1 MIQINEDNL
10 QIKGSNSYD
19 EEEWNLGDESTNE
32 HLVWSVKDFSSNIA
46 QNTLITRKGKVRD
59 IVNFKREISL
69 IAETKEYIE
78 SMCFILYLSNFKYFG
93 IS

>member
-46 QNTLITRKGKVRD
+46 QNTLITRKGKIRD
-59 IVNFKREISL
+59 IVNFKKRNIFDSRDQGIYRKYVLL
-69 IAETKEYIE
+69 I
-78 SMCFILYLSNFKYFG
+78 IL
-93 IS
+93 I